1 MSDDL
6 VLPPGGYRSRARV
19 HHIERDHYLD
29 QKRGTRQKNLSLR
42 SSGGRLWSPAFHP
55 VARNRTGD
63 LDSPDAFTVG
73 SGQAMTQ

>member
-29 QKRGTRQKNLSLR
+29 QKGGHVRKIYRSGAVVEDYGLQRSTLSPGTEPATSTARTPLLSAAAK
-42 SSGGRLWSPAFHP
+42 P
-55 VARNRTGD
+55 
-63 LDSPDAFTVG
+63 
-73 SGQAMTQ
+73 